1 MRKIIA
7 KNEETL
13 DFDWLLIKDLSDMQW
28 RIMFLYIIQARQ
40 KMNRYI
46 WTDLTKARRIRL
58 IELPISILCWVY
70 RNCIAGVF

>member
-46 WTDLTKARRIRL
+46 
-58 IELPISILCWVY
+58 
-70 RNCIAGVF
+70 